1 MEIRRL
7 SLQHFR
13 NIRSCIVV
21 PGRGINILFGD
32 NGQGK
37 TNLLEA
43 IYFLSHLGTFRPTAQ
58 KDLVRQGM
66 QWGRVEG
73 TIEDQGVSKDILLT
87 IGEKEKGVRVNG
99 KPVSRGVDYYG
110 TFDVTLFSPETLNLV
125 RGAPEGRRRF
135 LDRAISR
142 LDRRYLYDLKEYRK
156 ILQQRNVLLRLIR
169 EGRVPRRELTVWNEQ
184 LVRTGSRILQRRYR
198 FLKEYVEY
206 CTGIFRQ
213 LVHKEGELRILY
225 HATLVRKGE
234 AMTGGLSEIQEKF
247 MAGITAVVDR
257 EIQGGTTR
265 IGPHLDDLSFEVAH
279 GPAKSFASQGESR
292 MLALALTLSEA
303 RFHSEKKGA
312 PPVLLLDDVASELD
326 PVHRQ
331 RLSRFLCR
339 MGQVFLTTTDKDL
352 DEKMEVSSTRFLV
365 ERGEITLVKNGEK
378 L

>member
-1 MEIRRL
+1 MEIRQL
-7 SLQHFR
+7 SLKHFR
-13 NIRSCIVV
+13 NIQSCTLV
-21 PGRGINILFGD
+21 PERGVNILFGE

-66 QWGRVEG
+66 LWGQVQGEV
-73 TIEDQGVSKDILLT
+73 EDQGGGKEILLT

-110 TFDVTLFSPETLNLV
+110 TFDVILFSPETLSLV
-125 RGAPEGRRRF
+125 KGGPEGRRKF

-156 ILQQRNVLLRLIR
+156 ILHQRNSLLRLIR
-169 EGRVPRRELTVWNEQ
+169 DGRVPRGGLSVWNEQ
-184 LVRTGSRILQRRYR
+184 LARTGSRILRARYR

-206 CTGIFRQ
+206 ATEIFQQ
-213 LVHKEGELRILY
+213 LVHKESKLRILY
-225 HATLVRKGE
+225 HTTLMGKGE
-234 AMTGGLSEIQEKF
+234 ATTDGLSELQEKF
-247 MAGITAVVDR
+247 MAGIDAVADR
-257 EIQGGTTR
+257 EVRRGTTR
-265 IGPHLDDLSFEVAH
+265 IGPQLDDLIFEVDNQ
-279 GPAKSFASQGESR
+279 PAKTFASQGESR

-303 RFHSEKKGA
+303 RFHSEKKGT

-331 RLSRFLCR
+331 RLSRFLRR

-352 DEKMEVSSTRFLV
+352 AAKMEIDATRFLV
-365 ERGEITLVKNGEK
+365 KKGEITLVKKGKK